1 MLNFVSKCKNFK
13 RTLDLK
19 RRRKETNAMQFIAA
33 QDFKFTS
40 RKISKRLS
48 EDGKMVVTKNGKP
61 TALIFDLK
69 NIDLE
74 QTLNEW
80 HKIQMLRAL
89 ENIWTHTAKT
99 PPISDEEIEA
109 EIQAVRAER
118 KAKQAARL

>member
-1 MLNFVSKCKNFK
+1 
-13 RTLDLK
+13 
-19 RRRKETNAMQFIAA
+19 MQFIAA